1 MKSEHRHQLKTN
13 ELAERIANSIQW
25 AKQNYK
31 TIIYISIVVVL
42 VAGSYFWN
50 KYQKTVVAA
59 EEQQELSRLLAQMPQ
74 QKLQILHAKIQGQ
87 DYSIRL
93 IQFAESLNSIAQSTK
108 NEQTAAIALIKK
120 ADILRAELLYRPG
133 DISKQDLTTQIQRAK
148 ESYEQ
153 AIEKAAENPS
163 LTASAKFG
171 MGLCDEEL
179 GNFLQAKQTYK
190 DIIENI
196 DFNGTVA
203 LHQAIQRLEI
213 MDNFEK
219 NLVFKPAPQ
228 PAPAEPINTTIPF
241 EVSDINLPTP

>member
-13 ELAERIANSIQW
+13 ELAEGIANSIQW

-31 TIIYISIVVVL
+31 TIIYVSIVVVL

-50 KYQKTVVAA
+50 KYQKTVVIA
-59 EEQQELSRLLAQMPQ
+59 EEQQELSNLLAQMPR
-74 QKLQILHAKIQGQ
+74 QKLQILQAKTQGQ
-87 DYSIRL
+87 DYSIML
-93 IQFAESLNSIAQSTK
+93 IQLAENLNNIAQSAK

-153 AIEKAAENPS
+153 AIEKAVENPS

-179 GNFLQAKQTYK
+179 GNFQQAKQTYK

-196 DFNGTVA
+196 DFQGTVA
-203 LHQAIQRLEI
+203 VHQAIQRLEI

-219 NLVFKPAPQ
+219 NLVFKPAPE
-228 PAPAEPINTTIPF
+228 PDAVEPINKTIPF
-241 EVSDINLPTP
+241 EVSDIIPPIP

>member
-13 ELAERIANSIQW
+13 ELAEGIANSIQW

-42 VAGSYFWN
+42 AAGSYFWN
-50 KYQKTVVAA
+50 KYQKTIVVA

-93 IQFAESLNSIAQSTK
+93 IQLAESLNSIAQSTK

-120 ADILRAELLYRPG
+120 ADTLRAELLYRPG

-179 GNFLQAKQTYK
+179 GNFQQAKQTYK

-196 DFNGTVA
+196 DLQGTIA
-203 LHQAIQRLEI
+203 LHQAMQRLEI

-219 NLVFKPAPQ
+219 NMVFKPA
-228 PAPAEPINTTIPF
+228 AEPVPVEPVTTTVQFEIP
-241 EVSDINLPTP
+241 DINLTTP

>member
-13 ELAERIANSIQW
+13 ELAEGIANSIQW

-31 TIIYISIVVVL
+31 IIIYVSIVVVL

-50 KYQKTVVAA
+50 KYQKTVVVA
-59 EEQQELSRLLAQMPQ
+59 EEQRELSRLLAQMPQ
-74 QKLQILHAKIQGQ
+74 QKLQILQAKTQGR

-93 IQFAESLNSIAQSTK
+93 IQLAENLNSIAQSAK
-108 NEQTAAIALIKK
+108 NEQTAAIAFIKK

-133 DISKQDLTTQIQRAK
+133 DTSKQDLTTQIQRAK

-163 LTASAKFG
+163 LMASAKFG

-179 GNFLQAKQTYK
+179 GNFQQAKQTYK

-196 DFNGTVA
+196 DFQGTVA
-203 LHQAIQRLEI
+203 LHQAMQRLEI

-219 NLVFKPAPQ
+219 NLVFKPAPE
-228 PAPAEPINTTIPF
+228 PAPVEQKNTTVPF
-241 EVSDINLPTP
+241 EVLDINLSTP